1 MDEKA
6 RIPQHSSNKNFIVK
20 SNHHCRMVSH
30 TLWFIFV
37 GPQTVLD
44 QRVALSMP
52 DCSTHEVSKRET
64 VGFLWAV
71 VSCCEL
77 LFWAVVVCCIL
88 SCYCELC
95 MQLWAVVSCVL
106 CVVRCWEVLCA
117 VVSRC
122 ELLWAVVSCVCCCE
136 LLWAV
141 LCFCEQ
147 LCAVVSGW

>member
-52 DCSTHEVSKRET
+52 DCSTHEVSKREL
-64 VGFLWAV
+64 VGF
-71 VSCCEL
+71 CEL
-77 LFWAVVVCCIL
+77 LG
-88 SCYCELC
+88 
-95 MQLWAVVSCVL
+95 
-106 CVVRCWEVLCA
+106 
-117 VVSRC
+117 
-122 ELLWAVVSCVCCCE
+122 
-136 LLWAV
+136 
-141 LCFCEQ
+141 FCER
-147 LCAVVSGW
+147 LLGF